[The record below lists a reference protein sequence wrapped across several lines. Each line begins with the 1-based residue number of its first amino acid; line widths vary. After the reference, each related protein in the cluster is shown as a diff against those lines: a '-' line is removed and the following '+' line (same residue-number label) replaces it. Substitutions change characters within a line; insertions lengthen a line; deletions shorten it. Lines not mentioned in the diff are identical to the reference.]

1 MYFWGSSNYRENNP
15 RSLYIRFDGERVL
28 ASMASLSVYYN
39 SITVETSGKW
49 SCLNLSLKKG
59 QYGSGDFSTYSS
71 YRPSSGFQVYRDNIN
86 IQVLPPNI
94 PLGPSKD
101 LECFHRQF
109 CSLKA
114 SSKNTLRVNLTKM
127 YYKQVGVSKW
137 CCKVS
142 KEKSTVID
150 LTEGQTKTIALKY
163 VSITNTIASSEEMK
177 RQFKDENPRNLTMMF
192 SDGILYVGMA
202 KLKETAFHSGKRWLY
217 ISSWKCVNTTM
228 AVKTG
233 STDTRTRLDFFSY
246 YSNAGPVTTIERRTN
261 YVLLEVL
268 QSRASIMLSP
278 VAVLIVALIV
288 FLGNSL

>member
-1 MYFWGSSNYRENNP
+1 
-15 RSLYIRFDGERVL
+15 
-28 ASMASLSVYYN
+28 
-39 SITVETSGKW
+39 
-49 SCLNLSLKKG
+49 
-59 QYGSGDFSTYSS
+59 
-71 YRPSSGFQVYRDNIN
+71 
-86 IQVLPPNI
+86 
-94 PLGPSKD
+94 
-101 LECFHRQF
+101 
-109 CSLKA
+109 
-114 SSKNTLRVNLTKM
+114 M